1 MILLEAD
8 HEIEVG
14 PCPLL
19 EGGKDVPD
27 ELPYGPK
34 ADRPPIAKQMKEFQD
49 ISRNSKEFEYIVS
62 RESESGDNQHDLLKE
77 TIIKG

>member
-1 MILLEAD
+1 M
-8 HEIEVG
+8 EVG

-27 ELPYGPK
+27 ELPYGIK
-34 ADRPPIAKQMKEFQD
+34 AERPPIAKEFQEFQD
-49 ISRNSKEFEYIVS
+49 ISRKNSKEFEYIVS

-77 TIIKG
+77 TIIKN